1 MIDREKEELFKRIYQ
16 LQIGP
21 NKEDRIF
28 VDDRTGVK
36 KEAPFSPFKE
46 GVRVSLDNRVYG
58 GPKFSIQGLVKKRKI
73 GNTIRQIFG
82 QDVKTKFNER
92 DIQSTYKE

>member
-1 MIDREKEELFKRIYQ
+1 M
-16 LQIGP
+16 
-21 NKEDRIF
+21 
-28 VDDRTGVK
+28 
-36 KEAPFSPFKE
+36 
-46 GVRVSLDNRVYG
+46 RVSLDNRVYG

-92 DIQSTYKE
+92 DIQPTYKE

>member
-36 KEAPFSPFKE
+36 TKAPTLPLKD
-46 GVRVSLDNRVYG
+46 GMRISLDNRTYG
-58 GPKFSIQGLVKKRKI
+58 GPSFSIKGLVKKRKI

-82 QDVKTKFNER
+82 QDVKVKFNER
-92 DIQSTYKE
+92 DVQPTYKE

>member
-36 KEAPFSPFKE
+36 KEAPFY
-46 GVRVSLDNRVYG
+46 L
-58 GPKFSIQGLVKKRKI
+58 
-73 GNTIRQIFG
+73 
-82 QDVKTKFNER
+82 
-92 DIQSTYKE
+92 